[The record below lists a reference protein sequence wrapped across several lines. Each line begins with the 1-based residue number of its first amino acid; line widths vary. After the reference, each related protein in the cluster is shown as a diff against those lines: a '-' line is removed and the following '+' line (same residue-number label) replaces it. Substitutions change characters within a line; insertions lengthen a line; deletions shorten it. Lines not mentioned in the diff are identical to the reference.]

1 MLFGFNKNHHWE
13 GKANKITFR
22 TTLKTHR
29 LVLIIKGA
37 LNVPSMHRLG
47 PLQPVLRETPG
58 EIEERHRKAIWGT
71 HQVLGIT
78 LEQGIPLQILKRAM
92 FPFYFLAGS
101 TPPRSQP
108 QPLLAGWLLE
118 AKATALP
125 DQFLAAANLARDSAD
140 PEGDGLQVV
149 VALFVKPAPSEAW
162 GWAEVGA
169 VAAAQGRHPTG
180 TPTPAAPFWYL

>member
-1 MLFGFNKNHHWE
+1 M
-13 GKANKITFR
+13 
-22 TTLKTHR
+22 
-29 LVLIIKGA
+29 LIIKGA

-47 PLQPVLRETPG
+47 LLQPVLRETPG

-92 FPFYFLAGS
+92 FPFYLLAGP

-125 DQFLAAANLARDSAD
+125 DQLLAAANLARDSTD

-162 GWAEVGA
+162 GWAGGGEWLLPSA
-169 VAAAQGRHPTG
+169 G
-180 TPTPAAPFWYL
+180 TPLAPPPQQHLSGIYRHRSQAQSFQRKPVRLL

>member
-1 MLFGFNKNHHWE
+1 
-13 GKANKITFR
+13 
-22 TTLKTHR
+22 
-29 LVLIIKGA
+29 
-37 LNVPSMHRLG
+37 MHRLG
-47 PLQPVLRETPG
+47 LLQPVLRETPG

-92 FPFYFLAGS
+92 FPFYLLAGP

-125 DQFLAAANLARDSAD
+125 DQLLAAANLARDSTD

-162 GWAEVGA
+162 GWAGGGGSGCCPVQA
-169 VAAAQGRHPTG
+169 PHWHPHPSSTFLVFIDTDRRHNPSSANQSG
-180 TPTPAAPFWYL
+180 CFRNKLFFRFQNHPRA